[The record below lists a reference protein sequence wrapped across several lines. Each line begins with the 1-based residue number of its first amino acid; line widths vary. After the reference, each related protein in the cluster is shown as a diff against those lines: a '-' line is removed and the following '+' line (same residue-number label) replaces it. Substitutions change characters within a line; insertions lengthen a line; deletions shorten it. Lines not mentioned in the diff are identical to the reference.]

1 MGSTKNIL
9 IILIVTLIG
18 VVTSCTQKHKPLPVA
33 EFFTYADKSNYRIS
47 PDGRYI
53 SYVETKDQH
62 RQLHF
67 IDLQDKPNAQPTSSP
82 LISDV
87 GNYFWLSSQEI
98 AFTKRGSGDD
108 TLRFLAY
115 SLEKS
120 TLRSLLPSSKMR
132 IGFINPIRV
141 INDSLLIHLNARD
154 STLFDV
160 YRMHVF
166 TGQKRLIAT
175 NPGNII
181 RWIPDHQ
188 GQVRLALASDSV
200 QQTLLYRAQ
209 ESLSFEPVLRTSF
222 LNYFEPL
229 GFVKQDPQQ
238 IFALSNIG
246 RDKRALVRFN
256 LQEGKESSMEYENL
270 EVDAG
275 YGGYHHDR
283 GEIDFA
289 YYEEERPKRHFF
301 NKAIEKLYQDL
312 GKKLEGF
319 EIKII
324 DQDRSEKHLIFQAFS
339 DANPGGVYYYNL
351 ATQHLV
357 KLMDNQPLLSI
368 RTLASMKPITY
379 QASDGLVLHGY
390 LTLPV
395 GAKAKNLPVI
405 VIPHGGPSDRDYWR
419 FNPEVQ
425 FFANRGYAVFQVN
438 FRGSSGYGKDFWKA
452 GFKQWGGKIQ
462 EDIQDGVRWLIDNQI
477 ADPKRIGIYGRGF
490 GGYSALFAASLNN
503 ELFACAASYGGYTN
517 LFAHLKEIPLYAKS
531 HLKRSYEI
539 IGNPEVDS
547 DLIKSMSPIFHT
559 ETIQIPLFIA
569 QGGNDAREVNHFV
582 QKVRKQN
589 VPITYILRKE
599 EGRYF
604 REDAN
609 RLKLY
614 EELIKFFDT
623 HLKK

>member
-1 MGSTKNIL
+1 
-9 IILIVTLIG
+9 
-18 VVTSCTQKHKPLPVA
+18 
-33 EFFTYADKSNYRIS
+33 
-47 PDGRYI
+47 
-53 SYVETKDQH
+53 
-62 RQLHF
+62 
-67 IDLQDKPNAQPTSSP
+67 
-82 LISDV
+82 
-87 GNYFWLSSQEI
+87 
-98 AFTKRGSGDD
+98 
-108 TLRFLAY
+108 
-115 SLEKS
+115 
-120 TLRSLLPSSKMR
+120 
-132 IGFINPIRV
+132 
-141 INDSLLIHLNARD
+141 
-154 STLFDV
+154 
-160 YRMHVF
+160 
-166 TGQKRLIAT
+166 
-175 NPGNII
+175 
-181 RWIPDHQ
+181 
-188 GQVRLALASDSV
+188 
-200 QQTLLYRAQ
+200 
-209 ESLSFEPVLRTSF
+209 
-222 LNYFEPL
+222 
-229 GFVKQDPQQ
+229 
-238 IFALSNIG
+238 
-246 RDKRALVRFN
+246 
-256 LQEGKESSMEYENL
+256 
-270 EVDAG
+270 
-275 YGGYHHDR
+275 
-283 GEIDFA
+283 
-289 YYEEERPKRHFF
+289 
-301 NKAIEKLYQDL
+301 
-312 GKKLEGF
+312 
-319 EIKII
+319 
-324 DQDRSEKHLIFQAFS
+324 
-339 DANPGGVYYYNL
+339 
-351 ATQHLV
+351 
-357 KLMDNQPLLSI
+357 
-368 RTLASMKPITY
+368 
-379 QASDGLVLHGY
+379 